1 MSKPVLY
8 SYFRSTC
15 SWRVRIVLAHKK
27 IDYEY
32 QPIHLLKKEQ
42 VDEEYI
48 KVNPMGQV
56 PALIV
61 GDKMLTQSISIMEYL
76 EESYPQMPLLP
87 KEPLLRAKV
96 REICEVIGSGIQ
108 PLQNLSVLQK
118 IGDEK
123 KMEWG
128 HFYINK
134 GFIALERLLAG
145 CAGKYSVGDQ
155 VTLADC
161 CLLPQVYNANRF
173 KVDMSQFP
181 IINRI
186 HEELSSLES
195 FKAAH
200 PSKQPDCPDDLK

>member
-1 MSKPVLY
+1 MTTPKPILY
-8 SYFRSTC
+8 SYFRSSC
-15 SWRVRIVLAHKK
+15 SWRVRIVLAHKS

-32 QPIHLLKKEQ
+32 RPIHLLKKEQ
-42 VDEEYI
+42 
-48 KVNPMGQV
+48 
-56 PALIV
+56 
-61 GDKMLTQSISIMEYL
+61 ISIMEYL
-76 EESYPQMPLLP
+76 EETYPQNPLLP

-123 KMEWG
+123 MEWG
-128 HFYINK
+128 HYYINK
-134 GFIALERLLAG
+134 GFFALEQLLAG

-161 CLLPQVYNANRF
+161 CLVPQVYNANRF

-181 IINRI
+181 IISRI
-186 HEELSSLES
+186 HEALNSVEA
-195 FKAAH
+195 FKAAQ
-200 PSKQPDCPDDLK
+200 PSNQPDCPEDLK